1 MKWDLDKLEG
11 KLLNASKN
19 LKKYD
24 EELKKTTEKIYRND
38 KSNESIES
46 LQSILG
52 DDAGY
57 IIANKKYKEWIHSY
71 SKEYI
76 EMSEWYYGEDLPY
89 SVYCKEF
96 RKDKGTYLD
105 SPEDVKELYKLF
117 MYYGMLEYFF
127 RKL

>member
-1 MKWDLDKLEG
+1 MKWDLNKLEV

-57 IIANKKYKEWIHSY
+57 IIANKKYKQWIQSY

-117 MYYGMLEYFF
+117 MYYGMLEYFL